1 MTQQRS
7 SLART
12 VPAVTAGLFAVA
24 LTTFASAA
32 SEFEG
37 VWKVKNTKGKPF
49 EITLTAD
56 GSAKAT
62 LPKEGMTGTWK
73 EEGGAA
79 VISWKT
85 GWTTKISKQGDKY
98 KKTAWKKSKALSG
111 APTDLLP
118 NFPPVI
124 S

>member
-7 SLART
+7 FLAR
-12 VPAVTAGLFAVA
+12 AVTAVLAGLFAITLA
-24 LTTFASAA
+24 TLASAA

-37 VWKVKNTKGKPF
+37 VWKVKGTKGKPF

-98 KKTAWKKSKALSG
+98 KKTAWRKGKPLSG
-111 APTDLLP
+111 PPTNSSDAQK
-118 NFPPVI
+118 VK
-124 S
+124 